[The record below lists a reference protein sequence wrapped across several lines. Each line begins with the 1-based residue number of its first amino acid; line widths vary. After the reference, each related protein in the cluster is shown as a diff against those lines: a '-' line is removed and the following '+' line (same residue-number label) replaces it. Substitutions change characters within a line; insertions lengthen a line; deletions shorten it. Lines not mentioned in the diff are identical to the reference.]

1 MGASLVGLLHPGQMG
16 HTVGASARAGGARV
30 LWASEGRGDATRT
43 RASECGLEDAGS
55 VAALAAQC
63 DWIVSVCPPHAAA
76 EVARLVLDCGFGG
89 SYVDANAV
97 SPGTARGIAREV
109 ERHGARFVDGGII
122 GPPARAPGS
131 TRLYLSGPGA
141 DDAAALFGAGAL
153 EAIAIPGGA
162 GSASALKM
170 AYAAYTKGSAAL
182 LMAIRALARSE
193 HIDDALLAEWSRSLP
208 DLPRRSEQ
216 AMLGTLPKAWRFV
229 GEMREIARSFE
240 DAGLPGGFHEAAA
253 DIYERLAPYKDSQ
266 ATETDELLAALLSD
280 EPATDRDGPG
290 GRRSQ

>member
-1 MGASLVGLLHPGQMG
+1 MG

-30 LWASEGRGDATRT
+30 LWASEGRGDATRK
-43 RASECGLEDAGS
+43 RASECGLEDGGS
-55 VAALAAQC
+55 VAALAGQC

-97 SPGTARGIAREV
+97 SPETARGIAREV
-109 ERHGARFVDGGII
+109 EQHGARFVDGGII
-122 GPPARAPGS
+122 GPPARAAGT

-141 DDAAALFGAGAL
+141 DDAAALLGAGPL

-182 LMAIRALARSE
+182 LIAIRALARSE
-193 HIDDALLAEWSRSLP
+193 HIDDALLAEWSRSIP
-208 DLPRRSEQ
+208 ELPRRSEQ

-240 DAGLPGGFHEAAA
+240 HAGLPGGFHEAAA
-253 DIYERLAPYKDSQ
+253 DIYERLAPYKDSPG
-266 ATETDELLAALLSD
+266 TETDEVLATLLSGN
-280 EPATDRDGPG
+280 RG
-290 GRRSQ
+290 SQ